1 MENEGIEIVEIET
14 KIKYIVNLRWIRPL
28 KGVIHHETKL
38 AEFIPLTTSNEIK
51 TEKNTVIL
59 SVRSRVFFPE
69 FKYLA
74 MSFGFHTEKE
84 EKKEKDEKEYSE
96 SKTKSSKPRL
106 KDSRYITE
114 DREAYLKLMV
124 YAVVRQSIRSEVKA
138 NMLTETVKKLPY
150 TELRYWANIFSK
162 YFKEYGNI
170 RALYRPARAFKE
182 VYDIDR

>member
-74 MSFGFHTEKE
+74 MSFGFNTEKE
-84 EKKEKDEKEYSE
+84 EKDEKEHFKS
-96 SKTKSSKPRL
+96 KSSKSRIS
-106 KDSRYITE
+106 DSRYITE

-138 NMLTETVKKLPY
+138 HMLIETVKKLPY

-162 YFKEYGNI
+162 YYKEYGNI
-170 RALYRPARAFKE
+170 RALYRPARAFRE

>member
-38 AEFIPLTTSNEIK
+38 AEFIPLITSNEINEIK
-51 TEKNTVIL
+51 TEKNNGIL
-59 SVRSRVFFPE
+59 SVRCRVFFPE

-74 MSFGFHTEKE
+74 TSFGFNTEKE
-84 EKKEKDEKEYSE
+84 EKDEREHFKS
-96 SKTKSSKPRL
+96 KSSKSRIS
-106 KDSRYITE
+106 DSRYITE

-138 NMLTETVKKLPY
+138 HMLIETVKKLPY

-162 YFKEYGNI
+162 YYKEYGNI
-170 RALYRPARAFKE
+170 RALYRPARAFRE